1 MKNSCLQTKNAPIF
15 KKGDAKE
22 RSNDR
27 TIAVISHVSKVTLK
41 VLWQRLLPP
50 MEQKKCLMFKLD
62 SEKE

>member
-15 KKGDAKE
+15 KKEDAKE